1 MMAIPAEGDIGLEEM
16 AAILKETEPDRESH
30 REYIR
35 EKAGQIRQ
43 EMAAEEAVVKEL
55 LGFEQPVTADNLMSA
70 GLFMKERGRAAGRL
84 YDLAEET
91 GEKEKLEA
99 AMEDVY
105 ESMAGEAPMKAAYE
119 RLGQAYEEIL
129 EKAVYGQEE
138 TGKIDIREI
147 SSLYKQVSFAGNM
160 AQEENYEVPV
170 RIGEEMTSINLKI
183 IHGRK
188 ESGKVMLSMETV
200 AYGRA
205 AAQFGI
211 SIHGTGEYH
220 LSGYVACE
228 RKESMKML
236 ENIAEGLKKSLE
248 QADIKIVSL
257 NFVHNE
263 GLDLA
268 AVSGAAVQARE
279 EIAGEDGKQQI
290 PTKKL
295 YDAAKIFIGYIRKGE
310 GIDYENML

>member
-1 MMAIPAEGDIGLEEM
+1 M
-16 AAILKETEPDRESH
+16 
-30 REYIR
+30 
-35 EKAGQIRQ
+35 
-43 EMAAEEAVVKEL
+43 
-55 LGFEQPVTADNLMSA
+55 
-70 GLFMKERGRAAGRL
+70 
-84 YDLAEET
+84 
-91 GEKEKLEA
+91 
-99 AMEDVY
+99 
-105 ESMAGEAPMKAAYE
+105 
-119 RLGQAYEEIL
+119 
-129 EKAVYGQEE
+129 
-138 TGKIDIREI
+138 
-147 SSLYKQVSFAGNM
+147 
-160 AQEENYEVPV
+160 
-170 RIGEEMTSINLKI
+170 
-183 IHGRK
+183 
-188 ESGKVMLSMETV
+188 
-200 AYGRA
+200 
-205 AAQFGI
+205 
-211 SIHGTGEYH
+211 
-220 LSGYVACE
+220 SGYVACE